1 MDTRTE
7 HERKLGRFQR
17 YVHAGYSPH
26 QFRGV
31 NHVPRD
37 FWRPKKRLRPV
48 KGGRWIVRK
57 LARPGGNGLV
67 WEARCRGSASGMT
80 AQFATQAEAV
90 AYAQFVAH
98 LAVTKTI
105 PNQEKRV

>member
-31 NHVPRD
+31 NHVPGD
-37 FWRPKKRLRPV
+37 FRHARRLRPV

-57 LARPGGNGLV
+57 LARPGGNELV

-80 AQFATQAEAV
+80 AQFATQAEAI

-105 PNQEKRV
+105 PNQEKKV

>member
-17 YVHAGYSPH
+17 YVHARYSSH
-26 QFRGV
+26 QWTGI

-37 FWRPKKRLRPV
+37 FRHAKRPSPV

-57 LARPGGNGLV
+57 LARPGGNELV
-67 WEARCRGSASGMT
+67 WEARCGGSASGMT
-80 AQFATQAEAV
+80 AQFSTQAEAV

-98 LAVTKTI
+98 LAATKTI
-105 PNQEKRV
+105 PAQEKKV